1 MFLSH
6 PPSTHN
12 AGKTIP
18 EIKDT
23 HLQMSIVFKT
33 RLNGDTSQD
42 MQYIK
47 ITQKYFM
54 IEQCNN
60 NKSKRIFGHKQ
71 SHTVFD
77 S

>member
-1 MFLSH
+1 
-6 PPSTHN
+6 
-12 AGKTIP
+12 
-18 EIKDT
+18 
-23 HLQMSIVFKT
+23 MSIVFKT